1 MTDSHTEH
9 VRDKLRAL
17 IASVRTGERTDGL
30 KETDV
35 RAYWVYLEGCHVGS
49 LAMEANYVRTRED
62 LTRVVK
68 KIRRA
73 LREMRELERISGKG

>member
-1 MTDSHTEH
+1 MTDAYAEH

-17 IASVRTGERTDGL
+17 IASVRTGKRTDGL
-30 KETDV
+30 SEADV
-35 RAYWVYLEGCHVGS
+35 RAYWVYLEGSHVGS
-49 LAMEANYVRTRED
+49 PAMEANYVRTRED

-73 LREMRELERISGKG
+73 LREMRELEHAGGKG

>member
-1 MTDSHTEH
+1 
-9 VRDKLRAL
+9 
-17 IASVRTGERTDGL
+17 
-30 KETDV
+30 
-35 RAYWVYLEGCHVGS
+35 
-49 LAMEANYVRTRED
+49 MEANYVRTRED